1 MFIDILGILAD
12 NYIMKEQSKAHQM
25 LSSMK
30 AGKIYRQ
37 SELQEKWSNASH
49 DLAAL
54 VKSGEIEKVSAGL
67 YYKPKKTKYGLVAP
81 RDEEIV
87 RSFLQDDDFLL
98 VDVNSYTSLVGGL
111 TQLSMGYKVLN
122 KRRHGLF
129 NLAGFHFDFRVRRAY
144 PKKVTKEFLLVDLL
158 DNIKEA
164 EDGTPIQEKLLPRL
178 KEYDSNELLR
188 TANLFGNRSTEKLLE
203 KVLN

>member
-1 MFIDILGILAD
+1 
-12 NYIMKEQSKAHQM
+12 MKEQSKAQQM
-25 LSSMK
+25 LKSMR

-37 SELQEKWSNASH
+37 CELQAKWPNASH
-49 DLAAL
+49 DLATL
-54 VKSGEIEKVSAGL
+54 VKEGYVEKASSGL
-67 YYKPKKTKYGLVAP
+67 YYKPSRTKYGLVAP
-81 RDEEIV
+81 KDEELV

-122 KRRHGLF
+122 RRRHGLF

-158 DNIKEA
+158 DNIKEV
-164 EDGTPIQEKLLPRL
+164 EDGTPIQEKLVPRL
-178 KEYDSNELLR
+178 KEYDPNLLLR
-188 TANLFGNRSTEKLLE
+188 TASLYGNRSTEKLLE
-203 KVLN
+203 RVLN